1 MPVGRCYAAALIS
14 GKGGNPFSRIWGGDI
29 APPYPYNEAERVA
42 LTMPRKPVLMLGMAA
57 RRSSFINI
65 FPAMAAM
72 MVLCFPTHAQ
82 PTNSTPAAT
91 NAPDEADPFA
101 RAMMPPDPNSPLVKS
116 NMPIREISPGLFEM
130 GDVRI
135 DKAQRIVSF
144 PARLNLNQGPM
155 EYLLVATW
163 GKTHESV
170 LKTDTEPFR
179 IHLAMILLDAG
190 IATNFGGTN
199 GPEVHS
205 GGFVSNPSKERLPG
219 EPVSVEFQWTANGKE
234 VRKRAQDL
242 LYKSDEKSVMSTADW
257 VYTGSRIAEGLFLA
271 EIDGS
276 IISLVTDAEA
286 LINNEARGH
295 DNDNIWLPNTNSL
308 PPTNVAVTVNI
319 KLNPK
324 R

>member
-1 MPVGRCYAAALIS
+1 
-14 GKGGNPFSRIWGGDI
+14 
-29 APPYPYNEAERVA
+29 
-42 LTMPRKPVLMLGMAA
+42 MAA
-57 RRSSFINI
+57 RRFHAAII
-65 FPAMAAM
+65 FPAIAA
-72 MVLCFPTHAQ
+72 VVILCHALRAQ
-82 PTNSTPAAT
+82 QTNIAT
-91 NAPDEADPFA
+91 NPPDETDPFA
-101 RAMMPPDPNSPLVKS
+101 RAMLPPDPNSPVVKS
-116 NMPIREISPGLFEM
+116 NMPIREIGPGLFEM
-130 GDVRI
+130 GDVLI
-135 DKAQRIVSF
+135 DKSRRTVSF

-155 EYLLVATW
+155 EYLLVTSS

-190 IATNFGGTN
+190 IATNFAGTN

-205 GGFVSNPSKERLPG
+205 GGFVSHPSRERLPG
-219 EPVSVEFQWTANGKE
+219 APVSVEFQWTDNGKE

-242 LYKSDEKSVMSTADW
+242 LYKSDEKSVMTNEDW

-286 LINNEARGH
+286 LINNEGRGH

-308 PPTNVAVTVNI
+308 PPTNLPVTVTI

-324 R
+324 